1 LFKAYFICI
10 IRPTEGFVAKT
21 YKKMGNATTKDK
33 VFLNVVQSDKI
44 LKPSKTTTP
53 KGDCWSVPY
62 SLGPPHMEKDKKGEN
77 ATCFDCCFHPEAI
90 ILGEL
95 NAEFKKLLVSTAME
109 GVDEFYKRTSQK
121 VQIDRDFHVV
131 KGISYKEGKIPT
143 MLIATASK
151 NAWDEKK
158 EKKHE
163 ATTGITPMKSPTKP
177 GEISS
182 GIKHKN
188 DPPASTSDDEK
199 PPTSTAKP
207 AAVSSDSNPST
218 TASSP
223 AKPSTKAAPAIKKGF
238 LMNAKNKPGLYDE
251 KIQTIRPR
259 NQPESLPPVSPSSA
273 IHEEKDSKKSQ
284 EEELIKKLNDSLSF
298 DGSSSSKPTEAAK
311 PITDNELKAVATKR
325 REKPVESS
333 SSVPVPAP
341 VKPMVSEKPKI
352 VEEVKQPSVVVE
364 KKKKKDEEKEKAAV
378 GGPVEPVVV
387 CKHREEIALG
397 DFQGMQHE
405 IVKSGRPNE
414 LVYEIQL
421 PLVTT
426 PSKIV
431 LDVAEQQ
438 ISLTYLDIYK
448 LDMKLPYKVN
458 DKKGKAAYDKNKK
471 ALKVTLPVIADFI
484 TVSSAS
490 TFQPPAPEPAKLV
503 EEVKKGNDKEKE
515 EENEEKSPEKPT
527 AIPQTRAAKKAA
539 EKEASHNRWVDSAS
553 SSETAN
559 DPAKEESKKL
569 YEDIKRQAEIAQA
582 NALKEKKERENSK
595 ALPPVR
601 SAATVTVSSNSSSS
615 TTAVVPPAAPTL
627 EELMKEEDNHHNDHQ
642 KGEPQEYI
650 PSVKFIGARK
660 GYFFASGVRGLGYYL
675 DKPKQQPQPEKHKEE
690 EKKSV
695 PEKEKESEKVVE
707 NIPSHATT
715 TSMRNYQLPPLEVKQ
730 TKAAISVLF
739 QAPQILKDSVHVD
752 CISNYLID
760 VSFQAPSSSS
770 STADG
775 EVLSY
780 GVRLHLDEKSCLDG
794 IDKEKMEFDVA
805 SKNMALVLMKKSHQI
820 FGSSGPDI
828 IKLPVE
834 KGEENKKTWV
844 SFQELKSTA
853 DHNHTTTTNEQE
865 LKKEKT
871 TKTTTGAKV
880 SKDSNKSKS
889 AASEAIQSTVNALR
903 FNTDFIN
910 ELD

>member
-1 LFKAYFICI
+1 
-10 IRPTEGFVAKT
+10 
-21 YKKMGNATTKDK
+21 MGNATTKDK

-62 SLGPPHMEKDKKGEN
+62 SLGPPHMERDKKGEN

-131 KGISYKEGKIPT
+131 KGISYKEGQIPT

-158 EKKHE
+158 EKKNE
-163 ATTGITPMKSPTKP
+163 STTGITSMKSPTKP

-199 PPTSTAKP
+199 PPAKTTVAKP
-207 AAVSSDSNPST
+207 AAVSSDSNSST

-238 LMNAKNKPGLYDE
+238 LVNAKNKPGLYDE

-259 NQPESLPPVSPSSA
+259 NQPESISPVPPPSSA

-284 EEELIKKLNDSLSF
+284 EEELIKKLNNSLSF
-298 DGSSSSKPTEAAK
+298 DGSKPTEAAK

-341 VKPMVSEKPKI
+341 VKPIVSEKPKI
-352 VEEVKQPSVVVE
+352 VEEVKQPPVVVE
-364 KKKKKDEEKEKAAV
+364 KKKKDEEKEKAAV

-421 PLVTT
+421 PLVTA

-438 ISLTYLDIYK
+438 ISLSYLDIYK

-458 DKKGKAAYDKNKK
+458 DKKGKAAYDKSKK

-490 TFQPPAPEPAKLV
+490 TFVPPAPEPAKLV
-503 EEVKKGNDKEKE
+503 EEVKNNNSKEKE

-539 EKEASHNRWVDSAS
+539 EKEASHNRWVDSS
-553 SSETAN
+553 SSETVN

-582 NALKEKKERENSK
+582 NALKEKKEKENSRS
-595 ALPPVR
+595 LPPVR
-601 SAATVTVSSNSSSS
+601 SAATVTVSSTSSSS
-615 TTAVVPPAAPTL
+615 TTAVAPPAAPTL
-627 EELMKEEDNHHNDHQ
+627 EELMKEEDNHHHDHQ

-660 GYFFASGVRGLGYYL
+660 GYFFATGVRGLGYYL
-675 DKPKQQPQPEKHKEE
+675 DKPKQPQQPQEKQKEE
-690 EKKSV
+690 EKK
-695 PEKEKESEKVVE
+695 PANEKEKKSEKTVE
-707 NIPSHATT
+707 KTPSVATT
-715 TSMRNYQLPPLEVKQ
+715 TLMRNYQLPPLEVKQ

-752 CISNYLID
+752 CISDYLID

-770 STADG
+770 TA
-775 EVLSY
+775 EVVSY

-794 IDKEKMEFDVA
+794 VDKEKMEFDVA

-820 FGSSGPDI
+820 FGSNSVPDI
-828 IKLPVE
+828 IKLPAE
-834 KGEENKKTWV
+834 KGEENKKTWI
-844 SFQELKSTA
+844 SFQELQSTA
-853 DHNHTTTTNEQE
+853 DLNNTTTSNEQE
-865 LKKEKT
+865 LQKDKAT
-871 TKTTTGAKV
+871 TKTATGAKA
-880 SKDSNKSKS
+880 SKENNNKSKS